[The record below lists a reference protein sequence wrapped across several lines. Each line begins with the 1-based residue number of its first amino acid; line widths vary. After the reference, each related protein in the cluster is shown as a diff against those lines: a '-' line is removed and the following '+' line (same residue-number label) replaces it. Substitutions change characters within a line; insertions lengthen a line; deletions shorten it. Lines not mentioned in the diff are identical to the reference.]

1 MLLVIEKQNKSGVRD
16 LLHSQGYLMV
26 AEIPGLDAFYIHD
39 AISASYLG
47 KRLARSEQNS
57 KGIFARFGKKFD
69 FLLRNGLRASLRR
82 I

>member
-1 MLLVIEKQNKSGVRD
+1 
-16 LLHSQGYLMV
+16 MV